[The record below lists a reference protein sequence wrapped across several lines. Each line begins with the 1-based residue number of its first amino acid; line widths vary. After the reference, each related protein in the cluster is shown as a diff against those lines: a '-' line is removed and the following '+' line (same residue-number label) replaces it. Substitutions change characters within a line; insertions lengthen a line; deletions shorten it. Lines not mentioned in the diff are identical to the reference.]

1 MKKVVLQLELLRQL
15 SQISGVEFAQRQQQT
30 GQRLLRQGSQCGAVI
45 AGSVHRGHV
54 GYRCINRPNGFLSD

>member
-30 GQRLLRQGSQCGAVI
+30 GQRLLRQGSQCGAAI
-45 AGSVHRGHV
+45 AGSVAARK
-54 GYRCINRPNGFLSD
+54 Y

>member
-45 AGSVHRGHV
+45 AGSVHR
-54 GYRCINRPNGFLSD
+54 